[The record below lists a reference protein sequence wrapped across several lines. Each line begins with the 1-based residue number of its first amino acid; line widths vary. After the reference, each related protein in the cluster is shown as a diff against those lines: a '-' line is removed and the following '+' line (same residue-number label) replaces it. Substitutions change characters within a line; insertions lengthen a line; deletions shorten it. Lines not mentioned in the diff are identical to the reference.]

1 MKEKLVKCAICKGE
15 ELEGNMFEL
24 ETPNFVFEIC
34 LDCGIKLESKI
45 EGLKWL
51 NVHIVINKLV

>member
-1 MKEKLVKCAICKGE
+1 MKEKLVKCAICRGE

-24 ETPNFVFEIC
+24 ETPNFIFEIC

-45 EGLKWL
+45 EGLK
-51 NVHIVINKLV
+51 